1 MTRRRIA
8 VVLLGVAC
16 GLVFSAAGSAPAASQ
31 HGVSAALEPWAASFV
46 SPSTGFVLG
55 GVGCQFGVNGVQRP
69 CRPVVVATSDGGVR
83 WRGVSAPPTTVEP
96 IGVLGLSGPYVKAIT
111 FANPRD
117 GWLFGAGLWATHD
130 GAKHW
135 ARVAI
140 KGSVIAVVA
149 SGGWAY
155 ATTYSVGA
163 QGSLFRSPVAH
174 DDWQPVAALA
184 ATVGSPIPLLAA
196 YGRAAWV
203 GVLPLNAKPPFAPDL
218 WRSADGSHWQRIGN
232 PCAGA
237 SESLVSAAATSA
249 TGLVMSC
256 GGPEEIVTSADGG
269 IHTRRITPPG
279 NVVGRLAA
287 PLGQSKI
294 IVLDYPTNQAPPSG
308 LPAHAQSWIDRT
320 ANDGR
325 SWTRTPSNDR
335 GVGWADLQ
343 FVSATVAW
351 VVHGFP
357 GAPIDQLMRTTD
369 TGATLNP
376 VRF

>member
-8 VVLLGVAC
+8 VVLLGVAG
-16 GLVFSAAGSAPAASQ
+16 GLVFSAAGSAPAAPEG
-31 HGVSAALEPWAASFV
+31 GVSAAFGPFAASFL

-55 GVGCQFGVNGVQRP
+55 GVGCQFGVNGIQRP
-69 CRPVVVATSDGGVR
+69 CKPVLVATSDGGLH
-83 WRGVSAPPTTVEP
+83 WRAVSSPPTTLQP
-96 IGVLGLSGPYVKAIT
+96 TGALGLSGPYVRAIT
-111 FANPRD
+111 FADSRN
-117 GWLFGAGLWATHD
+117 GWLFGPGLWATHD
-130 GAKHW
+130 GGDHW
-135 ARVAI
+135 ERIAI
-140 KGSVIAVVA
+140 KGTVLAVVA
-149 SGGWAY
+149 NAGWAY

-163 QGSLFRSPVAH
+163 HSSLFRSAVAH
-174 DDWQPVAALA
+174 DDWQPVSALA
-184 ATVGSPIPLLAA
+184 GTVGSPIPLLAA

-237 SESLVSAAATSA
+237 SESLVSIAATSA

-279 NVVGRLAA
+279 IFAGRLAA

-294 IVLDYPTNQAPPSG
+294 IVLDYPTNLGPPGG
-308 LPAHAQSWIDRT
+308 LAVHAQSWIDRT

-325 SWTRTPSNDR
+325 SWTRTPYNDR
-335 GVGWADLQ
+335 GVGWADLE
-343 FVSATVAW
+343 FVSPTVAW

-357 GAPIDQLMRTTD
+357 GESADQLMRSTD
-369 TGATLNP
+369 AGASFKP